1 MSEEGRTPPAALY
14 KSMVEFSAP
23 LSDGAVCILTDYAS
37 AGKQWTDESKMAAW
51 IKVR

>member
-14 KSMVEFSAP
+14 KSMIEFSAP
-23 LSDGAVCILTDYAS
+23 LSDGAVCTLTDYTS
-37 AGKQWTDESKMAAW
+37 VEKLCTDESKMAAW